1 MASAVS
7 KVKRQIPPEFYNT
20 SEWTCSCWYLCLFK
34 IVFKVY
40 YIYQRCD
47 RVTAHICRSVD
58 HLELVLSFHSV
69 GPLGL
74 TQLTGFGGHLY
85 LLSHLSGPVR

>member
-7 KVKRQIPPEFYNT
+7 KVKRQKSHLSFTILQNVPAAIGV
-20 SEWTCSCWYLCLFK
+20 CLFK
-34 IVFKVY
+34 IVFEVY
-40 YIYQRCD
+40 YIYQRWD
-47 RVTAHICRSVD
+47 RVTAHIYRPVG

-74 TQLTGFGGHLY
+74 TQLTGLVGTFTC
-85 LLSHLSGPVR
+85 